1 MGFDLLFA
9 TAGGA
14 SVRRRVEGDR
24 LRIGRGTNNDLR
36 FDDARVALE
45 HATILRQGGRFVVED
60 RDSVTGTWVG
70 GERIQRARLA
80 DGDVL
85 DVGGRRITVSIAP
98 GAGDLGLSV
107 ARRGEEATRAAG
119 AADLDDTASASAPRR
134 PQRDKPARRAARRVD
149 YAAAYRLDRGPLA
162 RRWLTL
168 GAAAVT
174 LAALAGLVASGRTT
188 AFRPGPVSAAHASAA
203 GATSCNACHVPFA
216 GPADARCAGCHAGHA
231 VHQAT
236 QASTPACGGCHFEHR
251 GLASLTVVPDGRC
264 VDCHGDLELAA
275 GASPTFASSVTG
287 FAAGH
292 PDFSVVLDGRRLPLG
307 EASGADP
314 TALAFGHAEHLRPL
328 VTPEGRV
335 QLACRDCHEGAA
347 GQAAREGRMAPVV
360 YERHCAS
367 CHPLTFDPALA
378 AEQAPHESPAV
389 VRAYVLAAYAGD
401 ARWRG
406 LSFAERRR
414 LIATDPDRDR
424 SFRLGE
430 GERRAANRAEGYLFQ
445 TACPECHLLERGPGA
460 LPEVAPVETSWDRLP
475 HAWFPHPRHG
485 PSQGLACS
493 DCHAAAASPRAA
505 DVLIPGIEVCRS
517 CHGDGGT
524 AVGDEEAGEVSVA
537 SGGEAVDGLRRRP
550 AIASA
555 CVDCHDFHA
564 PEDAPATRLAT
575 GTTRRGASR

>member
-1 MGFDLLFA
+1 MGFDLRFA
-9 TAGGA
+9 KAGGTL
-14 SVRRRVEGDR
+14 VRRRVEGER
-24 LRIGRGTNNDLR
+24 LRIGRGTNNELR
-36 FDDARVALE
+36 FDDARVGLE
-45 HATILRQGGRFVVED
+45 HATISRQGGRFVLED

-70 GERIQRARLA
+70 GERVQRKRLTE
-80 DGDVL
+80 GDV
-85 DVGGRRITVSIAP
+85 VEIGGRRIAVSLSP
-98 GAGDLGLSV
+98 GGADLGLAVEAS
-107 ARRGEEATRAAG
+107 GE
-119 AADLDDTASASAPRR
+119 
-134 PQRDKPARRAARRVD
+134 KARRAAGGADDDAPRRRTGGGRAAEGGRRRRPRQVD
-149 YAAAYRLDRGPLA
+149 YAAAYRLDRAVA
-162 RRWLTL
+162 RRWLTV
-168 GAAAVT
+168 GAAAATLVA
-174 LAALAGLVASGRTT
+174 LAALVAAGRTA
-188 AFRPGPVSAAHASAA
+188 AFRPGPVSAAHASAV
-203 GATSCNACHVPFA
+203 GPSSCNACHVPFA

-264 VDCHGDLELAA
+264 VDCHGDLELTA

-314 TALAFGHAEHLRPL
+314 TALAFGHVGHLRPL

-367 CHPLTFDPALA
+367 CHPLTFDPALP

-517 CHGDGGT
+517 CHGGGGA
-524 AVGDEEAGEVSVA
+524 AVDDEEAGEVSVA
-537 SGGEAVDGLRRRP
+537 SGSEAVDGLRRRP

-564 PEDAPATRLAT
+564 PEDDPATRLAT